1 MPKRTDIKRIL
12 VIGSGPIVIGQACEF
27 DYSGAQACKV
37 LKEDGYE
44 VVLLNSNPATIMT
57 DPGLADR
64 TYVEPI
70 TPEFLEKVIVRE
82 HPDALLPTL
91 GGQTGLNAAVDLA
104 KAGVLDKYDVE
115 MIGCDLAAIE
125 RGEDR
130 KLFNEAMAE
139 IGLEVARSGYAYSV
153 EDALAIVERVG
164 YPCVLR
170 PSFTLGGAGGGIAHT
185 EEELISIV
193 SQGIELSPAHE
204 VLVEESIE
212 GWKEYEMEVM
222 RDHAGNG
229 IIVCSIEN
237 LDPMGVHTGDSIT
250 VAPAQTLS
258 DLEYQRMRVASLAIL
273 EKVGVET
280 GGSNVQFAVNPKN
293 GRLIVIEMNPR
304 VSRSSALASKA
315 TGFPIAKFAA
325 QLAVGYTLDE
335 ITNDITKATPACFE
349 PTIDYCVVK
358 VPRFAFEKF
367 KGTDTTLTT
376 RMKAVGEIM
385 SIGRTF
391 EEAFGKAMRSLEDGH
406 VGLSAGGKEG
416 ASELNYDEL
425 TQAIATPTENRIF
438 YVVEAFRRGWTVE
451 RVHDICKIDSWY
463 LNRINDMVQVQE
475 AVRGMRVEDIDADAM
490 RLLKQYGTSD
500 AEIAYLTGSDERFV
514 RAYRKGL
521 GVVPSMK
528 TVDTC
533 AAEFASATEYHYKTY
548 ENLMR
553 ADACSRKT
561 VAADEVTPCDKPKAM
576 ILGAGPNRIGQGIEF
591 DYCCVHASY
600 ALASRGFETI
610 MVNCNPET
618 VSTDYDTSDRLYFEP
633 LTYED
638 VMDVIDVE
646 RPDGVVVT
654 LGGQTP
660 LKLARMLEDSG
671 VNIMGTK
678 PDSIDFAEDRER
690 FAALLD
696 RLQIMYPPA
705 GQATSFEEAEAVA
718 ARIGYPLLVRPS
730 YVLGGRGMMIAYDSE
745 HLRTYMAEATRIS
758 PDYPVYLDRFLEGAI
773 ESDVD
778 ALCDGEEVY
787 IGVVLE
793 HIEEAGIHS
802 GDSATCIPPFSFSD
816 SLVERLRE
824 TTRRIA
830 LALGV
835 RGLVNVQY
843 AIKGETIYVI
853 EANPRAS
860 RTVPFISKA
869 TGVPL
874 AKCAARIMA
883 GEKIADLHLPRDSR
897 RLDWFCMK
905 EAVMP
910 WGRFPGAEV
919 ILGPEMK
926 STGEVM
932 GIAKSYPEAYA
943 KTQLAIDYDMPNP
956 SKGKVFISVC
966 DRDKRHILSV
976 ARILRYLG
984 FDIVSTEGT
993 ARVLRGG
1000 NVTCETVNKIG
1011 GAHPNI
1017 GDMIADG
1024 EISLIINTPYGPG
1037 SRGDGYLLRTEA
1049 VRRGV
1054 TCVTAL
1060 SGANA
1065 YVSAIEAVREERAG
1079 VGSNNEVG
1087 MSAIALQDLPQ
1098 YNV

>member
-1 MPKRTDIKRIL
+1 MPKREDIKRIL
-12 VIGSGPIVIGQACEF
+12 VVGSGPIVIGQACEF

-44 VVLLNSNPATIMT
+44 VVLVNSNPATIMT

-70 TPEFLEKVIVRE
+70 TPEFIERVIERE
-82 HPDALLPTL
+82 RPDALLPTL

-104 KAGVLDKYDVE
+104 RSGVLERYGVE

-139 IGLEVARSGYAYSV
+139 LGLEVARSGYAYSV
-153 EDALAIVERVG
+153 EDALAIVERTG

-170 PSFTLGGAGGGIAHT
+170 PSFTMGGAGGGIAHD
-185 EEELISIV
+185 EAELIQIV
-193 SQGIELSPAHE
+193 AQGLELSPAGE

-222 RDHAGNG
+222 RDRAGNG

-258 DLEYQRMRVASLAIL
+258 DLEYQRMRAASLAIL
-273 EKVGVET
+273 EKIGVET
-280 GGSNVQFAVNPKN
+280 GGSNVQFAVNPQN

-315 TGFPIAKFAA
+315 TGFPIAKAA
-325 QLAVGYTLDE
+325 ARLAVGYTLDE
-335 ITNDITKATPACFE
+335 ITNDITRATPACFE
-349 PTIDYCVVK
+349 PSIDYCVVK

-376 RMKAVGEIM
+376 RMKAVGEVM
-385 SIGRTF
+385 AIGRTF
-391 EEAFGKAMRSLEDGH
+391 EESFGKAMRSLEDGACGFG
-406 VGLSAGGKEG
+406 VNAKGAGELASLDEDDLAAAVSR
-416 ASELNYDEL
+416 ASEGR
-425 TQAIATPTENRIF
+425 IA
-438 YVVEAFRRGWTVE
+438 YVAEALRRGWSVE
-451 RVHDICKIDSWY
+451 RLYDATRIDPWFLDRLHDMIA
-463 LNRINDMVQVQE
+463 VQE
-475 AVRGMRVEDIDADAM
+475 AVRGLRVEDIDADAM

-500 AEIAYLTGSDERFV
+500 AQIALLTGSDERFV

-533 AAEFASATEYHYKTY
+533 AAEFESATEYHYKTY

-553 ADACSRKT
+553 TAPAARRG
-561 VAADEVTPCDKPKAM
+561 VAADEVRPCEKPKVM

-591 DYCCVHASY
+591 DYCCVHACY
-600 ALASRGFETI
+600 ELAERGFETI

-633 LTYED
+633 VTYED
-638 VMDVIDVE
+638 VMDIVDAE
-646 RPDGVVVT
+646 RPVGVITT

-660 LKLARMLEDSG
+660 VNLTRALAESG
-671 VNIMGTK
+671 VKIMGTQS
-678 PDSIDFAEDRER
+678 DAIDFAEDRER
-690 FAALLD
+690 FSALLD
-696 RLQIMYPPA
+696 RLGIMYPPA
-705 GQATSFEEAEAVA
+705 GMATSFEEAEAVA
-718 ARIGYPLLVRPS
+718 AQIGYPLLVRPS
-730 YVLGGRGMMIAYDSE
+730 YVLGGRGMMIAYDAE
-745 HLRTYMAEATRIS
+745 RLREYMAEATRVS
-758 PDYPVYLDRFLEGAI
+758 PDHPIYLDRFLEGAY

-778 ALCDGEEVY
+778 ALCDGENVY
-787 IGVVLE
+787 IGGILE

-802 GDSATCIPPFSFSD
+802 GDSATCIPPFSFSE
-816 SLVERLRE
+816 SLQEKLRE

-843 AIKGETIYVI
+843 AVKGDAIYVI

-874 AKCAARIMA
+874 ARCAARIMA
-883 GEKIADLHLPRDSR
+883 GAALSDLDLPDDR
-897 RLDWFCMK
+897 RKLDYFCMK

-943 KTQLAIDYDMPNP
+943 KTQLAIDYQLPRPKD
-956 SKGKVFISVC
+956 GRVFVSVC
-966 DRDKRHILSV
+966 DRDKRHILSL

-984 FDIVSTEGT
+984 FEIVSTEGT

-1000 NVTCETVNKIG
+1000 NVPCEIVGKV
-1011 GAHPNI
+1011 GASSSAPGSASGESRSI
-1017 GDMIADG
+1017 LDLIANG
-1024 EISLIINTPYGPG
+1024 EIAFIVNIPYGPG
-1037 SRGDGYLLRTEA
+1037 SRGDGYVLRTEA

-1054 TCVTAL
+1054 TCLTAL
-1060 SGANA
+1060 SAANA
-1065 YVSAIEAVREERAG
+1065 YIAALEARQSG
-1079 VGSNNEVG
+1079 DGMEVV
-1087 MSAIALQDLPQ
+1087 ALQDLA
-1098 YNV
+1098 